1 VPAASLGLAIGT
13 VLLGISLREAVM
25 AFTDTVRTCYQSQL
39 EGIRAAGLFK
49 EERYIHSPQ
58 SAEIEVEF
66 PVGSEIRK
74 CINICANNYL
84 GLSSH
89 PEVVAAA
96 HAGLD
101 TRGYGM
107 SSVRFIC
114 GTQDVH
120 QELENQLTEF
130 LGTEDTLLFPSCM
143 DANGG
148 FFEACMNEQDVL
160 IADRLVHASIVDGM
174 RLCKAMQDTYKHSDM
189 GHLEEKLQEH
199 QDKRFRMIITD
210 GVFSMDGD
218 MANLAEIVAL
228 AQKYN
233 AMVFVDDSHAT
244 GFIGRTGRGTHEHC
258 GVFGQIDVITT
269 TLGKALGG
277 ASGGCVSG
285 GRELVEMCRQRARP
299 YLFSNSV
306 APVIVAGALKV
317 LDLITATTDRRDK
330 LEWNAKYWRG
340 LLKDAGFDVKEG
352 DTPIVPVMLYGAKL
366 AQDFARD
373 LFAEGVYAVGF
384 FFPVVPKGQARIRTQ
399 LSAGHEKYHLD
410 TAIGAFRKVGQKYG
424 ILGLG
429 KKELIAKFAA

>member
-1 VPAASLGLAIGT
+1 
-13 VLLGISLREAVM
+13 M
-25 AFTDTVRTCYQSQL
+25 AFSESFRNSYQTDL
-39 EGIRAAGLFK
+39 DGIKAAGLFK

-58 SAEIEVEF
+58 SSEIEVEF
-66 PVGSEIRK
+66 PAGSAVRK
-74 CINICANNYL
+74 CINICSNNYL

-89 PEVVAAA
+89 PEVIAAA

-101 TRGYGM
+101 SRGYGM

-114 GTQDVH
+114 GTQDMH
-120 QELENQLTEF
+120 RELERRLTQF

-143 DANGG
+143 DANAG
-148 FFEACMNEQDVL
+148 FFEACLNERDVM
-160 IADRLVHASIVDGM
+160 IADRLVHASMVDGM

-218 MANLAEIVAL
+218 TAKLADIVTLAE
-228 AQKYN
+228 KYN

-244 GFIGRTGRGTHEHC
+244 GFIGKTGRGTHEHC
-258 GVFGQIDVITT
+258 GVFGKIDVITT

-285 GRELVEMCRQRARP
+285 RRELVEMCRQRARP
-299 YLFSNSV
+299 YLFSNAV
-306 APVIVAGALKV
+306 APVIVAGALRV
-317 LDLITATTDRRDK
+317 LDLISTSTDRRDK

-340 LLKDAGFDVKEG
+340 LLKQAGFDIKEG
-352 DTPIVPVMLYGAKL
+352 DTPIVPVMLYDAKL

-373 LFAEGVYAVGF
+373 LFDEGVYAIGF

-399 LSAGHEKYHLD
+399 LSAAHEKHHLD
-410 TAIGAFRKVGQKYG
+410 TALEAFKKVGKKHG

-429 KKELIAKFAA
+429 KKELMARCAA